1 MAGPKDFLNEQTKHR
16 AVSQVLDLP
25 TDQPKPMS
33 KPASP
38 FWLLVLAGLILINQ

>member
-1 MAGPKDFLNEQTKHR
+1 MAGPEDFLNEQTKHR
-16 AVSQVLDLP
+16 AVSNVLDLP
-25 TDQPKPMS
+25 TDQPTS